1 MMVNRKKYIL
11 SVSAVLILFLMIL
24 LRAAVWG
31 EFIQKKINEK
41 IAPSGWSIDVGKSSG
56 TLFGTMH
63 LQDITLI
70 QQDGPQ
76 VLIKNSSVNFGYVA
90 SLFGE
95 ITFDMLTIEGLW
107 TQIDKN
113 WAKAD
118 SGKIER
124 KPVNIPFHVKSFF
137 VSGQIVSTFN
147 EHSYH
152 LNLKVGGEFDGG
164 NQPILNC
171 DLLKLSLEENPKF
184 AVDLRML
191 VLGYD
196 GSSFFLNK
204 VNGDIF
210 GLPIKGEMTFD
221 DQRPFLSGNV
231 RVSKF
236 NIPDELFSKLPL
248 KTKFSSFAGNFNF
261 ESDLKYFSGKL
272 VLENDL
278 GLDMTGEFSVG
289 REKTAWVLKT
299 LQLAGERSQLNMS
312 GIWLAGERVSCTMN
326 LTNLDLSRWMTG
338 QKPTQLSGLAILD
351 GGLTKTGSL
360 DQIDLTLEMIESKL
374 YDQGEISIHGQV
386 SYQDSIISTVYPVMV
401 TVGDSYLTIEGEGS
415 LKDKTI
421 NILADME
428 RADIKLVN
436 QFLPGDFVSGR
447 ATGRIKVQGD
457 FYSPS
462 ANAEL
467 ICEDIKVDDF
477 HLESLEFNS
486 QMSVTDTLTSSFV
499 EMKVGAGS
507 WRDRSFESGTV
518 NASIRNSEVLV
529 ENCHFKSGKDFLQ
542 ASGKF
547 DGENHYQIDRLQV
560 AYENHYLVNA
570 RPVSF
575 SFQDSIL
582 IVDPFEFH
590 INDGMMEGIITG
602 GDRPEG
608 RFKMS
613 NFDAEI
619 LSQFLK
625 DKRLQV
631 SGIVFGEIW
640 VQWVKDALDVDVDL
654 SLKNG
659 RYMDEPFDEMTLSFL
674 YKNGMLHMDD
684 ISMTRGESMGL
695 QANGIIPLGKNRVGR
710 TPISLRSTFSNLSL
724 GFIHK
729 FIPKFFTLGGEASG
743 SFHLKGIPK
752 NTQFTYDLDIQNGLF
767 DVIELGHVTAKGK
780 YDGRCLFVETAEAIR
795 HDGKITA
802 YGSVPFD
809 FNISSPNIGRFFPGD
824 SLDFHTTA
832 HMESLPFLSPYI
844 ADLDSVRGDMD
855 ISLSLTGPVESI
867 QRRGHIRVK
876 NGRIYTLLVSD
887 PATSVEGEA
896 YMNHN
901 QLVIQDMKATLHH
914 SNGKYPEPK
923 KQNITLSGF
932 MDFTHFF
939 EPGYDLHV
947 KGKEVSF
954 KTLYMD
960 ITAQSNLDVTITG
973 RDTITIAGTIETLD
987 ANIFYEFATED
998 VGTAL
1003 SKETSTVMAY
1013 QINIPIRGTALFQN
1027 SQIDANVTG
1036 ELSLSKIGHQE
1047 MDFGGEIFVE
1057 DGSVFS
1063 YKDIFKG
1070 LQGYVSFDNKGF
1082 NPFIDVNA
1090 YTMIDDERIDLRI
1103 NGGIDDLDIVLE
1115 SVSGFSESDILELLT
1130 WGKRFEDQE
1139 LTSTGFGNQT
1149 VSILGSLLEN
1159 QLEKNLKGSEFGKLG
1174 LVDDIAIS
1182 GAAGLFQGVEEDFKV
1197 TAKRQIGDKT
1207 FLNLSYKRSFSLTNP
1222 TQSQI
1227 GVEYKLNR
1235 YFSVVGNIDEDGK
1248 LNLKYRYRYA
1258 Y

>member
-70 QQDGPQ
+70 QQDGPH

-184 AVDLRML
+184 AVDLRRL

-261 ESDLKYFSGKL
+261 ESDLKYFSGIL

-278 GLDMTGEFSVG
+278 GLDMTGEFLVG

-360 DQIDLTLEMIESKL
+360 DQFDLTLEVIETELFKE
-374 YDQGEISIHGQV
+374 GELSIHGQV
-386 SYQDSIISTVYPVMV
+386 AFQDSIISTIGPVIVM
-401 TVGDSYLTIEGEGS
+401 VGDSYLTIDGEGNF
-415 LKDKTI
+415 KDKTI
-421 NILADME
+421 DILADME
-428 RADIKLVN
+428 RAEIELIN

-447 ATGRIKVQGD
+447 ATGRLKVLGD
-457 FYSPS
+457 IYSPS
-462 ANAEL
+462 VNAEL
-467 ICEDIKVDDF
+467 ICEDIQVQDF
-477 HLESLEFNS
+477 QLESLEFNS
-486 QMSVTDTLTSSFV
+486 KMSVTDTVTSGFV
-499 EMKVGAGS
+499 DMKAGAGS
-507 WRDRSFESGTV
+507 WRDWSFESGTV
-518 NASIRNSEVLV
+518 NATIRNSEVVV
-529 ENCHFKSGKDFLQ
+529 ESCHFKSGKDYLQ
-542 ASGKF
+542 VSGKY
-547 DGENHYQIDRLQV
+547 DGIKNYSISRLQV
-560 AYENHYLVNA
+560 VYENHFLVNA

-582 IVDPFEFH
+582 IVDPFVFH
-590 INDGMMEGIITG
+590 INDGMMEGVITG
-602 GDRPEG
+602 GDKQEG

-613 NFDAEI
+613 NFEAEI
-619 LSQFLK
+619 LTQFLN

-640 VQWVKDALDVDVDL
+640 MQWAEDALDVDVDL

-659 RYMDEPFDEMTLSFL
+659 LYMDERFDEMTLSFL
-674 YKNGMLHMDD
+674 YKNDMLHMDD

-695 QANGIIPLGKNRVGR
+695 QVNGIIPFGKNRVGKS
-710 TPISLRSTFSNLSL
+710 PISLRSTFSNLSL
-724 GFIHK
+724 GFIHN

-743 SFHLKGIPK
+743 SFHLKGIPE
-752 NTQFTYDLDIQNGLF
+752 NTQFTYDLDIKNGLF
-767 DVIELGHVTAKGK
+767 DIIELGHVTGKGK
-780 YDGRCLFVETAEAIR
+780 YDGRRLFIETAEAIR

-802 YGSVPFD
+802 HGSVPFD

-824 SLDFHTTA
+824 SLDFHA
-832 HMESLPFLSPYI
+832 QSQLGSLPFLSPYI
-844 ADLDSVRGDMD
+844 VDLDSVRGELDL
-855 ISLSLTGPVESI
+855 SLSLTGPVESI
-867 QRRGHIRVK
+867 QRSGHIRVK

-896 YMNHN
+896 FMNHN

-914 SNGKYPEPK
+914 PNGKYPEPK
-923 KQNITLSGF
+923 KQNISLSGS
-932 MDFTHFF
+932 MDFTRFF
-939 EPGYDLHV
+939 KPGYDLHV
-947 KGKEVSF
+947 KGKEASF

-960 ITAQSNLDVTITG
+960 ITGQSNLDVTITG

-998 VGTAL
+998 VGIAL

-1027 SQIDANVTG
+1027 SQIDAIVTG
-1036 ELSLSKIGHQE
+1036 ELSLSQIGHQE

-1082 NPFIDVNA
+1082 NPFFDVNA
-1090 YTMIDDERIDLRI
+1090 YTMIDDERINLRI
-1103 NGGIDDLDIVLE
+1103 NGGIDDLDILLE

-1159 QLEKNLKGSEFGKLG
+1159 QLEKNLKDSDFGRLG
-1174 LVDDIAIS
+1174 LVDDIDIS
-1182 GAAGLFQGVEEDFKV
+1182 GAAGLLQGTDEDFEV
-1197 TAKRQIGDKT
+1197 TAKRKIGDKT

-1222 TQSQI
+1222 NQSQI

-1235 YFSVVGNIDEDGK
+1235 HFSLVGNIDEDGN